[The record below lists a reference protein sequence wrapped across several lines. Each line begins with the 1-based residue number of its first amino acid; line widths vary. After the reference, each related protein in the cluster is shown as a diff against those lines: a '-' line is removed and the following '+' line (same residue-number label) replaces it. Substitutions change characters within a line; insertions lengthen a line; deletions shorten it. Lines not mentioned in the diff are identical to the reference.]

1 MEITTLEGL
10 YQHPT
15 NRLTLGSDLQYL
27 ERVHG
32 DSLCEELKIPK
43 LIADLINSKLYRHIN
58 HTIELD
64 SVYEQMASTYVNA
77 IVVKQAGEILGYITW
92 DVHDNEKVRLH
103 SKTITKKLVRKE
115 YISSASAERL
125 SKEYDTHFKPEE
137 QISKAKDLVSSTIQ
151 AMKQEHLKQVSL
163 QSPVESFAMSLVPY
177 LMQNIDNYKELA
189 ISNGYDP
196 DQLEELHTV
205 WSNLTLVESVTGQGR
220 DINGSGFFVHVEG
233 DTCLVLDAH
242 KNKKGAH
249 YSYALPEQIGRAV
262 GMLKLTENRTFIRD
276 VGYKYDPSTYFIA
289 GEYNE

>member
-15 NRLTLGSDLQYL
+15 NRLTLGKELQYL
-27 ERVHG
+27 ERIYG
-32 DSLCEELKIPK
+32 DSFCEKLKIPK
-43 LIADLINSKLYRHIN
+43 LIADLINSKLYQHSN
-58 HTIELD
+58 HTIELE
-64 SVYEQMASTYVNA
+64 SVHEQMAKTYVTN
-77 IVVKQAGEILGYITW
+77 IVVRQAGEVLGYIRW
-92 DVHDNEKVRLH
+92 EVYDFDKVLLR
-103 SKTITKKLVRKE
+103 SKTIEKKLVRKRH
-115 YISSASAERL
+115 ISSASAERL

-137 QISKAKDLVSSTIQ
+137 QISKAKNLVSSTIQ
-151 AMKQEHLKQVSL
+151 AMKQEHSRQMSL
-163 QSPVESFAMSLVPY
+163 QSPVKSFARSLVPY

-205 WSNLTLVESVTGQGR
+205 WSNLTLVESVIGDR

-262 GMLKLTENRTFIRD
+262 GMLKLTENCTFIRN
-276 VGYKYDPSTYFIA
+276 VGYKYDSSTYFIA